1 MNCQCNFQI
10 ENGVTR
16 AWMEWNGADDGF
28 DCDCD
33 SIRFQKQFQKS

>member
-16 AWMEWNGADDGF
+16 AWMEWNGADDDGF
-28 DCDCD
+28 DCD